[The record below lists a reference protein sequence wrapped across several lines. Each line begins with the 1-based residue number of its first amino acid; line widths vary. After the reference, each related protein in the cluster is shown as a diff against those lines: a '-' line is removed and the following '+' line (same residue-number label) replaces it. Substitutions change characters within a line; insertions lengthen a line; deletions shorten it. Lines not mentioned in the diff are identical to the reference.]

1 MLYRATQHIFAQ
13 QQLLTS
19 KHQLNSKEVLNMPP
33 LRRSMRIA
41 EAEKLKAEATK
52 SSEHVDNKSSSCNTD
67 KRIPRTR
74 SRSKARKSCCSLQS
88 LEMQH
93 EHDKRG
99 QSKRTKSPKKTGSK
113 SRKKRTVASSPLD
126 ANTYTTKTTA
136 PPTTPSTKSGF
147 TSTAIVTP
155 GTTNMK
161 KKGVKFNLGRNS
173 IAQYNKENPPN
184 IVEQLSNEVV
194 ETYEVY
200 PLDDGGCN
208 DVDET
213 TWQNE
218 ELLAEWDSS
227 FEDFDV
233 NQRRQPRRRVRMIS
247 YD

>member
-52 SSEHVDNKSSSCNTD
+52 SSEHVDTKSSSS
-67 KRIPRTR
+67 PRTR

-99 QSKRTKSPKKTGSK
+99 QSKRSKSPKKTGSK

-208 DVDET
+208 NVDEIT
-213 TWQNE
+213 RQNE